1 MLISYNDRDIYSI
14 RNSVFVVLTCVE
26 VGMSVTKMFGE
37 SAGKIWRF
45 LEEKGRCSESKIK
58 RKTKLSNEEF
68 YGAIGWLAR
77 EDKIRKFGRFY
88 ELGNT
93 NLVWDIGSRAGRV
106 WRTLNIWG
114 ELTEDELAELLDM
127 DKKEVLSALGWLA
140 REGKVEFVNGKWML
154 K

>member
-1 MLISYNDRDIYSI
+1 M
-14 RNSVFVVLTCVE
+14 T
-26 VGMSVTKMFGE
+26 VTKMFGE
-37 SAGKIWRF
+37 SAWKVWRF
-45 LEEKGRCSESKIK
+45 LEEKKKCPERKLKKKIK
-58 RKTKLSNEEF
+58 LKEEEF

-77 EDKIRKFGRFY
+77 ENKIRKVGEFL
-88 ELGNT
+88 ELGET
-93 NLVWDIGSRAGRV
+93 NLVWDIGSRAGKV

-140 REGKVEFVNGKWML
+140 REDKVEFVNGKWML